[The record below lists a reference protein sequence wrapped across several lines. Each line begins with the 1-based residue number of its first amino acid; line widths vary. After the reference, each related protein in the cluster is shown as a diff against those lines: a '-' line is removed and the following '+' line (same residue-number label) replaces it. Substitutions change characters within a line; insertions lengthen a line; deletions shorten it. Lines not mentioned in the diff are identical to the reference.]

1 MTWEKLTLWGLR
13 CLRCEHV
20 WVPRGIDQEIND
32 SKPPADPTPQ
42 LRVRMCPK
50 CKSALWYVAKGTKEG
65 LAAPPDKGKGGGR
78 GSVTR
83 PSRTGK

>member
-1 MTWEKLTLWGLR
+1 
-13 CLRCEHV
+13 
-20 WVPRGIDQEIND
+20 
-32 SKPPADPTPQ
+32 
-42 LRVRMCPK
+42 MCPK